1 MSGAIRDVLAG
12 PAGVPAGVSEGSG
25 LRGVSVMSVKPGSKV
40 VHSGPQISPFVW
52 LMMPPHSD
60 STRSVL

>member
-25 LRGVSVMSVKPGSKV
+25 LHGVSVMSVKPGTKV
-40 VHSGPQISPFVW
+40 VHSGPQISAFVW